1 MNNIKIVNDEL
12 RKRTDKNIVF
22 DYDGKTFFIRDLNIK
37 IILKFIMKTK
47 LFLVILIINMIGKK

>member
-22 DYDGKTFFIRDLNIK
+22 DYDGKTFF
-37 IILKFIMKTK
+37 
-47 LFLVILIINMIGKK
+47 

>member
-22 DYDGKTFFIRDLNIK
+22 DYDGKTFFMKNLY
-37 IILKFIMKTK
+37 IIIMSKWK
-47 LFLVILIINMIGKK
+47 CNRALLLQ